1 MAYKSLEFKMLTTK
15 EKAFKLN
22 MDESI
27 YGTLAEIGAGQEVAS
42 NFFKAGA
49 ASGTVAKTMSAYDMA
64 FSDAIYGPCDRYV
77 AEERLMKM
85 LDREYDLLNKRL
97 AFKAKKTRFFAF
109 ADTVQTI
116 NYTRTVKGHGWLGL
130 RFQLHPMS
138 QTNDLV
144 IHVAMNDNDPVL
156 QQQALGMIGVNM
168 IYGVHFHKDPE
179 DILISI
185 VDNLNHGRVEIDM
198 FRLEGPDFHH
208 VDNRLMSL
216 KLVKNGLTQGAMF
229 GPDRKA
235 LQPSEALY
243 KKNVITLRGRFRPV
257 TLVSVDMLITGL
269 RHYKKEDDVDNDQ
282 IMVLSELALTD
293 LTKGDQIDENDF
305 LDRVDVL
312 CSLGQNVLISNYQ
325 QHYKLVN
332 YLRQFTRSKKKGLI
346 IGINN
351 LERIF
356 DESFYE
362 ELSGGILESF
372 GDLFGS
378 NIKIY
383 VYPAYSREN
392 PEEILTVKNFKP
404 KPHLQPLYDFL
415 ISNGKLKDIE
425 GANMENLAIV
435 SDDVLTMIQE
445 GKEGWEKLVPAKV
458 ARGIKTNMLFGY
470 KGELIMDN
478 ED

>member
-1 MAYKSLEFKMLTTK
+1 MEFKTLTTK
-15 EKAFKLN
+15 EKALKLN

-27 YGTLAEIGAGQEVAS
+27 YGTMAEIGAGQEVAS

-64 FSDAIYGPCDRYV
+64 FSDAIYGPCERYV
-77 AEERLMKM
+77 AEDRLMKM
-85 LDREYDLLNKRL
+85 LDREYSLLEKRL

-109 ADTVQTI
+109 ADTIQTV
-116 NYTRTVKGHGWLGL
+116 NYKRTIQGHGWMGL
-130 RFQLHPMS
+130 RFQLHPLS
-138 QTNDLV
+138 TTNDLV
-144 IHVAMNDNDPVL
+144 IHVIMKDNDPVL
-156 QQQALGMIGVNM
+156 QQQALGMVGVNL

-179 DILISI
+179 EILISL
-185 VDNLNHGRVEIDM
+185 VDNMNSGRVEIDM

-216 KLVKNGLTQGAMF
+216 KLVKNGLTQAAMF

-257 TLVSVDMLITGL
+257 TLVSVDMLISGL
-269 RHYKKEDDVDNDQ
+269 RHYKKEEDVDNDQ
-282 IMVLSELALTD
+282 IMVLSELTLTD
-293 LTKGDQIDENDF
+293 LRKGDEIDENDF

-383 VYPAYSREN
+383 VYPALSRED
-392 PEEILTVKNFKP
+392 PEVVLTVKTFKP
-404 KPHLQPLYDFL
+404 KPHLQPLYDYL
-415 ISNGKLKDIE
+415 IENNKLEDIE
-425 GANMENLAIV
+425 AANTDNLHIV
-435 SDDVLTMIQE
+435 SDDVLRMIE
-445 GKEGWEKLVPAKV
+445 SNSDGWEQYVPTKV
-458 ARGIKTNMLFGY
+458 SRDIKTNHLFGY
-470 KGELIMDN
+470 KGTMEQDD

>member
-1 MAYKSLEFKMLTTK
+1 MALSPPEFKKLTTK
-15 EKAFKLN
+15 EKALKLN

-27 YGTLAEIGAGQEVAS
+27 YGTMAEIGAGQEVAS

-64 FSDAIYGPCDRYV
+64 FSDAIYGPCERYV
-77 AEERLMKM
+77 AEPRLMKM
-85 LDREYDLLNKRL
+85 LDREYTLLNKRL

-116 NYTRTVKGHGWLGL
+116 NYTKTVQGHGWMGL
-130 RFQLHPMS
+130 RFQLHPQS

-144 IHVAMNDNDPVL
+144 IHVIMKDTDPVL
-156 QQQALGMIGVNM
+156 QQQALGMVGVNM
-168 IYGVHFHKDPE
+168 IYGVHFNREPE
-179 DILISI
+179 EILVSL
-185 VDNLNHGRVEIDM
+185 VDNMDQDRIEIDM
-198 FRLEGPDFHH
+198 FRLVGPDFHH

-216 KLVKNGLTQGAMF
+216 KLVKHGLTDAAMF
-229 GPDRKA
+229 GPDKNA

-257 TLVSVDMLITGL
+257 TLVNVDMLISAL
-269 RHYKKEDDVDNDQ
+269 RQYKNEPDVDPDQ
-282 IMVLSELALTD
+282 IIVLSELTLTD
-293 LTKGDQIDENDF
+293 LKKGDVVDENDF
-305 LDRVDVL
+305 LDRVDIL

-346 IGINN
+346 IGVNN

-356 DESFYE
+356 DETFYE

-383 VYPAYSREN
+383 VYPALSKDGKQV
-392 PEEILTVKNFKP
+392 LTVKNFKP
-404 KPHLQPLYDFL
+404 APHLQALYDYL
-415 ISNGKLKDIE
+415 IKNDKLEDVTE
-425 GANMENLAIV
+425 ANVENLHII
-435 SDDVLTMIQE
+435 SDDVLGLIEKGDDT
-445 GKEGWEKLVPAKV
+445 WEHQVPKKV
-458 ARGIKTNMLFGY
+458 AQAIKNDMLFGY
-470 KGELIMDN
+470 KGELILD
-478 ED
+478 DDD

>member
-1 MAYKSLEFKMLTTK
+1 MTYSSLEFKKLTTK
-15 EKAFKLN
+15 EKALKLN

-27 YGTLAEIGAGQEVAS
+27 YGTMAEIGAGQEVAS

-64 FSDAIYGPCDRYV
+64 FSDAIYGPCERYV
-77 AEERLMKM
+77 AEERLMSM
-85 LDREYDLLNKRL
+85 LDREYSLLNKRL

-109 ADTVQTI
+109 ADTIQTV
-116 NYTRTVKGHGWLGL
+116 NFKRTIQGHGWMGL

-144 IHVAMNDNDPVL
+144 IHVIMKDNDPVL
-156 QQQALGMIGVNM
+156 QQQALGMVGVNL
-168 IYGVHFHKDPE
+168 IYGVHFHNDPE
-179 DILISI
+179 EILISL
-185 VDNLNHGRVEIDM
+185 VDNMNLGRVEIDM
-198 FRLEGPDFHH
+198 FRLEGPDYHH

-216 KLVKNGLTQGAMF
+216 KLVKNGLTQAAMF

-257 TLVSVDMLITGL
+257 TLVSVDMLISGL
-269 RHYKKEDDVDNDQ
+269 RHYKKEEDVDNDQ

-293 LTKGDQIDENDF
+293 LTDGGTIDENDF

-332 YLRQFTRSKKKGLI
+332 YLCQFTRNKKKGLI

-362 ELSGGILESF
+362 DLGGGILESF

-383 VYPAYSREN
+383 VYPALSRKD
-392 PEEILTVKNFKP
+392 PTQVLTVKTFKP

-415 ISNGKLKDIE
+415 IKNNKLEDIE
-425 GANMENLAIV
+425 AANTDNLQII
-435 SDDVLTMIQE
+435 SDDVLTMIQKDE
-445 GKEGWEKLVPAKV
+445 SGWEEYLPSKV
-458 ARGIKTNMLFGY
+458 SRDIKANHLFGY
-470 KGELIMDN
+470 KGKMEQDN

>member
-1 MAYKSLEFKMLTTK
+1 MTYHSQEFKILTTK

-77 AEERLMKM
+77 AEERLMSM
-85 LDREYDLLNKRL
+85 LDREYTLLNKRL

-109 ADTVQTI
+109 ADTIQTL
-116 NYTRTVKGHGWLGL
+116 NYKRTIQGHGWMGF

-138 QTNDLV
+138 QPNDLV
-144 IHVAMNDNDPVL
+144 IHVLMKDNDPVL

-179 DILISI
+179 EILVSL
-185 VDNLNHGRVEIDM
+185 VDNLNEGRVEVDM

-216 KLVKNGLTQGAMF
+216 KLVKNGLTQAAMF
-229 GPDRKA
+229 SPERKA

-243 KKNVITLRGRFRPV
+243 KKNIIVLRGRFKPV
-257 TLVSVDMLITGL
+257 TLLSVDMLISGL
-269 RHYKKEDDVDNDQ
+269 RSFKKEEDVDNDQ
-282 IMVLSELALTD
+282 IMVLSELTLTD
-293 LTKGDQIDENDF
+293 LRQGDEIDETDF

-312 CSLGQNVLISNYQ
+312 CSLGQTVLISNYQ

-332 YLRQFTRSKKKGLI
+332 YLLQFTKSKKKGLI

-356 DESFYE
+356 DESYYE
-362 ELSGGILESF
+362 ELGGGILESF

-378 NIKIY
+378 NIKVY
-383 VYPAYSREN
+383 VYPAISEDGK
-392 PEEILTVKNFKP
+392 ETLTVDNFKP
-404 KPHLQPLYDFL
+404 QPHLVPLYDYL
-415 ISNGKLKDIE
+415 VQKCKIEDIKDVNHDHLGI
-425 GANMENLAIV
+425 I
-435 SDDVLTMIQE
+435 SDDVLKMIRNDD
-445 GKEGWEKLVPAKV
+445 EGWEKQVPTKV
-458 ARGIKTNMLFGY
+458 ARAIRKDMLFGF
-470 KGELIMDN
+470 KGELVVD
-478 ED
+478 DDD

>member
-1 MAYKSLEFKMLTTK
+1 MTYRSLELKRLSTK
-15 EKAFKLN
+15 EKALKLN

-27 YGTLAEIGAGQEVAS
+27 YGTMAEIGAGQEVAS

-64 FSDAIYGPCDRYV
+64 FSDAIYGPCERYV

-85 LDREYDLLNKRL
+85 LDREYSLLKKRL
-97 AFKAKKTRFFAF
+97 VFKAKKTRFFAF
-109 ADTVQTI
+109 ADTVQTL
-116 NYTRTVKGHGWLGL
+116 NFKRTVEGHGWMGL

-138 QTNDLV
+138 EPNDLV
-144 IHVAMNDNDPVL
+144 IHVMMKDNDPVL
-156 QQQALGMIGVNM
+156 QQQALGMVGVNL

-179 DILISI
+179 EILISL
-185 VDNLNHGRVEIDM
+185 VDNMNQDRVEIDM

-216 KLVKNGLTQGAMF
+216 KLVKNGLTQAAMF
-229 GPDRKA
+229 GPDKKV

-257 TLVSVDMLITGL
+257 TVVSVDMLISGL
-269 RHYKKEDDVDNDQ
+269 RQYKKEEDVDIDQ
-282 IMVLSELALTD
+282 IMVLSELTLTD
-293 LTKGDQIDENDF
+293 LKKGDQIDENDF
-305 LDRVDVL
+305 LDRVDIL

-332 YLRQFTRSKKKGLI
+332 YLRQFTRNKKKGLI
-346 IGINN
+346 IGVNN

-356 DESFYE
+356 DESYYE
-362 ELSGGILESF
+362 DLGGGILESF

-383 VYPAYSREN
+383 VYPAFSREN
-392 PEEILTVKNFKP
+392 PTEILTVKNFKP

-415 ISNGKLKDIE
+415 IKNNKLKDIT
-425 GANMENLAIV
+425 GNTDNLHIV
-435 SDDVLTMIQE
+435 SDDVLTMIEE
-445 GKEGWEKLVPAKV
+445 GKQGWEEMVPNKV
-458 ARGIKTNMLFGY
+458 VKGIKANMLFGY
-470 KGELIMDN
+470 KGELVMDD